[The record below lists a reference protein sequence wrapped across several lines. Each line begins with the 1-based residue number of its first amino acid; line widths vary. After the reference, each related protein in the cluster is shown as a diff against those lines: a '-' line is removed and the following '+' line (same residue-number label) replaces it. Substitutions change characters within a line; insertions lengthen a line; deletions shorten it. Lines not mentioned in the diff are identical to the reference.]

1 VSQRSE
7 DESQS
12 PKKGLIVIQWYD
24 RADEPGQ
31 KPDYGCS
38 LEVRP
43 SVPGAEVA
51 AILRTAADGYFGKE

>member
-1 VSQRSE
+1 VSERDDNVNE
-7 DESQS
+7 S
-12 PKKGLIVIQWYD
+12 PKEGLIVIQWYD

-43 SVPGAEVA
+43 SVPGSEVA